1 MMVDVFKSVPYK
13 DDCIHYKYID
23 FLLDIKLITLKL
35 LKIKTIKD
43 FTAAL
48 NEFYLNN
55 KLHTSFFL
63 SMTYRHDYIMDSMK
77 MFCFFF
83 NLKNM
88 PSNEM

>member
-1 MMVDVFKSVPYK
+1 MMVDAFNSVPYK
-13 DDCIHYKYID
+13 DDCILYKYID
-23 FLLDIKLITLKL
+23 FLLDIKIKM
-35 LKIKTIKD
+35 KTIKD

-77 MFCFFF
+77 MFCFF
-83 NLKNM
+83 K
-88 PSNEM
+88 S